1 MAAARRTTEASK
13 ASKPSKENETAGF
26 IDGIIA
32 DKTHEIQEFGKEY
45 AFTAA
50 DSDFRSFTADAA
62 AARRR
67 IRFADV
73 KDEYSNLWAE
83 MAIRREKLPE
93 VDSIVE
99 RIVRHK
105 EAYRSVERLT
115 RVPWFAIAIIHNLEA
130 GGDFNSHLHNADPLS
145 ARTVHVPAGRPRS
158 GNPPFTWE
166 ESAVDALEYDGLT
179 QVTDWST
186 EHLAY
191 LFEGF
196 NGWGYRLYHPPV
208 KSPYLWSFS
217 NHYTKGKYVG
227 DGQWSETAVSRQCG
241 AMVLRKR
248 LQEAG
253 HIRLDIAKVEAPVA
267 RTQPASILSAPPTA
281 VGELTID
288 TFARESAATAVARVA
303 WPVETQLTD
312 GPGIFGYYS
321 PDKRYGTASTIA
333 ALYEVGRIWR
343 LRRAAP
349 RVGVGDI
356 SLRGG
361 GDIDGHASHETGR
374 DVDLRPMKND
384 GTEGPVTW
392 KQAKYSHS
400 LTQELIDIIYANGV
414 VMVKVIGFN
423 DPNIQGCVNWV
434 NHDNHLHVRYYF
446 EDEAPG
452 YPLLELGMYN
462 SPPVRECQRRLNN
475 WKQRRGGTDL
485 LAPDGDFGQ
494 NTLKAVRDFQ
504 AAMGLV
510 VDGKV
515 GNDTWRRTLDYVV
528 DVAIT

>member
-1 MAAARRTTEASK
+1 MAATRRTTEASI
-13 ASKPSKENETAGF
+13 ASRPSKETETAGF
-26 IDGIIA
+26 IDGILA
-32 DKTHEIQEFGKEY
+32 DKNHEVQEFEEEY

-67 IRFADV
+67 IHFADE

-83 MAIRREKLPE
+83 MAIRRDKLSE

-130 GGDFNSHLHNADPLS
+130 GGDFNSHLHNGDPLT

-166 ESAVDALEYDGLT
+166 ESAVDALEYDGPT
-179 QVTDWST
+179 QVTVWST

-196 NGWGYRLYHPPV
+196 NGWGYREYHPHV

-241 AMVLRKR
+241 AMVLLKR

-253 HIRLDIAKVEAPVA
+253 HIRLDFARVEAPVA
-267 RTQPASILSAPPTA
+267 WPQPASILTPPPTA
-281 VGELTID
+281 VAELTTID
-288 TFARESAATAVARVA
+288 TFARESEAIAVPRVR

-321 PDKRYGTASTIA
+321 PDKRYGTAATIA
-333 ALYEVGRIWR
+333 ALYEVGRIWQ

-392 KQAKYSHS
+392 RQATYSHS

-434 NHDNHLHVRYYF
+434 NHDNHLHVRF
-446 EDEAPG
+446 HFQDEAPG
-452 YPLLELGMYN
+452 YPLLELGMNN

-475 WKQRRGGTDL
+475 WKQGQGGTDL

-494 NTLKAVRDFQ
+494 KTWQAVRGFQ
-504 AAMGLV
+504 AAMGLA

-515 GNDTWRRTLDYVV
+515 GNNTWRRTLDYI
-528 DVAIT
+528 VA